1 MLISIFHIH
10 ACFYFT
16 IDNEDFKAAMANGGG
31 SLTHLNIILHGPPG
45 SGKSSLKRV
54 ILGEDPLPE
63 WLQNSTDIMENAVRA
78 VSLDRIK
85 QFAVVEKKNLIDLL
99 AESMLQHI
107 EEHQQQQTIKYDNQ
121 PLVHYPLPDS
131 ENQSSP
137 SAQSNETTSTITS
150 STAKDRPSTSHST
163 SAVPQAGSS
172 DTCYLL
178 RIRTRVRPDIR
189 PSSDLF
195 DSKWHHLIDSGGQQQ
210 FQDILPLVYNSPAM
224 EIILMR
230 LTERLHEKP
239 KMCYTEMGKNTMK
252 NQHRLQLTNYQ
263 YIEKMCQIAASSNP
277 TSRVVVVGTHK
288 DQLGADTEAKIEEL
302 NDGLEDIRRKYKD
315 VLICK
320 SDDEVIFDI
329 NTMATGKERKEYT
342 QELQKVIE
350 EVSEV
355 LATTTPVPLQ
365 WLAFQLDISNV
376 SGVVRVDDCYKSA
389 KAIGMGED
397 TVKSALVYFNKA
409 ALLLYYPDDMPDL
422 VLTKVDPLVSKLSQL
437 VKASFI
443 TPNRMLLAQC
453 EEFRNTGVFN
463 KSLLSEIFNTSQ
475 NSNALS
481 DDEFLKLLECL
492 KIAVAVGDDDYFL
505 PSALSFDIPPC
516 EVLIQ
521 TSTPIGFSWDDRL
534 LPYGFFFTVAVEL
547 LAVFSERDDLRF
559 QLSKSNQWRDE
570 ISFIEKSR
578 KIPGVVKLSNR
589 ITWIQVSTSSPKDYC
604 PIIFKAVV
612 VAIHNAMERFEYTG
626 IKPPTVVNLCP
637 LCPARTGPHCC
648 ILTPNKKTFSCSKV
662 DSIVG
667 SVTPEMSCWME
678 GIGIILCIIIFG
690 VIISCTLIT

>member
-1 MLISIFHIH
+1 MQCRYQCFHIH
-10 ACFYFT
+10 ACFYST

-85 QFAVVEKKNLIDLL
+85 QFAVVEKEYLIDLL
-99 AESMLQHI
+99 AETMLQHI
-107 EEHQQQQTIKYDNQ
+107 EEHQQTIKCDNQ
-121 PLVHYPLPDS
+121 PIAVDNSLPDRENPDR

-137 SAQSNETTSTITS
+137 SQSNETMTTITS
-150 STAKDRPSTSHST
+150 SITTDTPSTSHST
-163 SAVPQAGSS
+163 SAVPQAGFSN
-172 DTCYLL
+172 TCSLL

-189 PSSDLF
+189 PSADFF

-224 EIILMR
+224 QIILMR
-230 LTERLHEKP
+230 LTERLDQKP
-239 KMCYTEMGKNTMK
+239 KMCYTEMGKNTIK

-277 TSRVVVVGTHK
+277 TSRVIVVGTHK
-288 DQLGADTEAKIEEL
+288 DQLGENAEAKIDEL
-302 NDGLEDIRRKYKD
+302 NDGLVDIRRKYND

-376 SGVVRVDDCYKSA
+376 SGVVKVEDCYKSA

-397 TVKSALVYFNKA
+397 TVKSALAYFNKA
-409 ALLLYYPDDMPDL
+409 ALLLYYPNDMPDL
-422 VLTKVDPLVSKLSQL
+422 VLTKVDPLVSKLSEL

-453 EEFRNTGVFN
+453 EEFRNTGVFH
-463 KSLLSEIFNTSQ
+463 KSLLSEIFNTTQ
-475 NSNALS
+475 NSNVLS

-505 PSALSFDIPPC
+505 PSALSFDIPPY
-516 EVLIQ
+516 EMLIQ
-521 TSTPIGFSWDDRL
+521 TSIPIGFSWDDRL

-547 LAVFSERDDLRF
+547 LGVSSERDDLKF

-570 ISFIEKSR
+570 IRFIEKSR
-578 KIPGVVKLSNR
+578 KIPGIVKLSNR
-589 ITWIQVSTSSPKDYC
+589 ITWIQVSTSSPNDYC

-612 VAIHNAMERFEYTG
+612 VAIRNAMKRFEYTG
-626 IKPPTVVNLCP
+626 IKPPTVVYLCP
-637 LCPARTGPHCC
+637 LCPARTDTHCC

-678 GIGIILCIIIFG
+678 GIEIMP
-690 VIISCTLIT
+690 